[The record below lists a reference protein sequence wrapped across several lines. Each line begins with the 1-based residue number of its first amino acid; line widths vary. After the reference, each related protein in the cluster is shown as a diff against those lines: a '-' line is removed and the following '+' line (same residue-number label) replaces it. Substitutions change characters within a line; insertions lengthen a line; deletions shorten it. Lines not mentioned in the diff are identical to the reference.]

1 MIDLDRIDVAQDKD
15 RLWAVVNTVMN
26 PQVQ

>member
-15 RLWAVVNTVMN
+15 RLWAVVNMVMN
-26 PQVQ
+26 RQVQ